1 MTDSSGSSSESP
13 LTRALRTAAGEES
26 APGRRCRRKRA
37 RKSAVAK
44 KTLTRIR
51 RRLVHVL
58 FSNMHAAACVIHC
71 TLPTLNYVDRQGQTS
86 NRATHSDRRKQKSVI
101 STRSILDMCFG
112 DTGSISKEVPDI
124 SLASS
129 AVGFH
134 KKTARRARGII
145 SDALVALQEDFV

>member
-37 RKSAVAK
+37 GKPAVAK
-44 KTLTRIR
+44 NNIGQKPAPTGAF
-51 RRLVHVL
+51 L
-58 FSNMHAAACVIHC
+58 FSNKHAAACVIHC
-71 TLPTLNYVDRQGQTS
+71 TFSTLSYVDCQGRTS
-86 NRATHSDRRKQKSVI
+86 NRATHPDRRKRKSVI
-101 STRSILDMCFG
+101 STRLILDMCFG

>member
-37 RKSAVAK
+37 GKSAVAK
-44 KTLTRIR
+44 KALTRIR
-51 RRLVHVL
+51 RRLVNL
-58 FSNMHAAACVIHC
+58 LLSNIHAAACGIHC
-71 TLPTLNYVDRQGQTS
+71 TFSTLNYVDCQGRTL
-86 NRATHSDRRKQKSVI
+86 NRATHPDRRKRKSVI
-101 STRSILDMCFG
+101 STRLILDMCFG
-112 DTGSISKEVPDI
+112 DTGSISKEEPDI

-134 KKTARRARGII
+134 KKTARRARGIM
-145 SDALVALQEDFV
+145 SDSFVALQEDVV